1 MKNKFRKIKF
11 GYWTAAFV
19 FSLAFLPSVAL
30 AGTNIDTD
38 LPTGSIITENNIL
51 PGNVFSRTATITKLN
66 DNPDVGLMLR
76 LDRMNLTGIYN
87 LESKIL
93 VKIQRLSDGHFLPL
107 PDGSFEKTLESLY
120 DCMDAANNNAFQF
133 DAISGNANSVF
144 QYKIWF
150 TFDPLAD
157 NNYQGKNTE
166 FNVSLGIYSA
176 PHVAATATHHHRRNR
191 GGGGGTPAPT
201 AAPLFAGLTAA
212 ETAGGTTTEEII
224 PPSEENVPGEIKGEQ
239 IAGKEECAPVAWWIF
254 ALILLA
260 YLFVMCFNLFYRIE
274 ESKNIRWFWEAVYTV
289 LALVGWY
296 YLDRCRTNV
305 WFVYVMLISGFILY
319 LVYLYLFKKKIS
331 RDGNPDQTK
340 LPL

>member
-11 GYWTAAFV
+11 GHWTAAFV

-51 PGNVFSRTATITKLN
+51 PGDIFSRTVTIIKLN
-66 DNPDVGLMLR
+66 DNLNVGLMLR
-76 LDRMNLTGIYN
+76 LDRMNSTGTYN
-87 LESKIL
+87 LESEIL
-93 VKIQRLSDGHFLPL
+93 VKIQRLSDGYFLPL
-107 PDGSFEKTLESLY
+107 PGGSFEKTLESLY
-120 DCMDAANNNAFQF
+120 DYTNAANSNAFRF
-133 DAISGNANSVF
+133 DTISGNANSVF

-176 PHVAATATHHHRRNR
+176 PPVAKTTADHHRRHR
-191 GGGGGTPAPT
+191 GGGGDGGAATPAIT
-201 AAPLFAGLTAA
+201 ASFASLAA
-212 ETAGGTTTEEII
+212 EQAAGETAGEITV
-224 PPSEENVPGEIKGEQ
+224 SEEGAPGEEVEGAVAGE
-239 IAGKEECAPVAWWIF
+239 EECVPVAWWIF
-254 ALILLA
+254 ALMLLA
-260 YLFVMCFNLFYRIE
+260 YWVVMYFNLFYRIE
-274 ESKNIRWFWEAVYTV
+274 ESKNVRWFWEAVYTV

-305 WFVYVMLISGFILY
+305 WFVYAMLVSGFVIY
-319 LVYLYLFKKKIS
+319 LAYLYFFKKKIN
-331 RDGNPDQTK
+331 RDENPDQDR

>member
-11 GYWTAAFV
+11 GYWTAAFIL
-19 FSLAFLPSVAL
+19 SLAFLPSVVL
-30 AGTNIDTD
+30 AATNIDTD
-38 LPTGSIITENNIL
+38 LLTGPIITETSIL
-51 PGNVFSRTATITKLN
+51 PGDIFTRVVTVTKLN
-66 DNPDVGLMLR
+66 NGPQSLMLR
-76 LDRMNLTGIYN
+76 LERKNPIDVYD
-87 LESKIL
+87 LEKKIL
-93 VKIQRLSDGHFLPL
+93 VKIQRLSDGQFLPL
-107 PDGSFEKTLESLY
+107 PGGVTEKTLESLY
-120 DCMDAANNNAFQF
+120 AYTDTANNNAFQF
-133 DAISGNANSVF
+133 DTISGNANSVF

-176 PHVAATATHHHRRNR
+176 PPIAVTTADHHRKHH
-191 GGGGGTPAPT
+191 GGGGGGDAAAPT
-201 AAPLFAGLTAA
+201 TTALFANLTAA
-212 ETAGGTTTEEII
+212 GTAGEAAGEITA
-224 PPSEENVPGEIKGEQ
+224 SGEGAPGEEVEGAVAGE
-239 IAGKEECAPVAWWIF
+239 EECVPVAWWIF
-254 ALILLA
+254 ALILLT
-260 YLFVMCFNLFYRIE
+260 YLFVMYFNLFYRIE
-274 ESKNIRWFWEAVYTV
+274 ESKNVRWFWEAVYTV

-319 LVYLYLFKKKIS
+319 LVYLYLFKKKIN